1 MFKNKDQIQYEFNDH
16 WVLKRSHC
24 IEIRNVSGH
33 KICNVWKWRTINM
46 LQRSMSQLLL
56 LRLLFD
62 IATYVRCRL
71 PICAHLCVPN
81 FLIDITS
88 SALQRV
94 KSIRDFTSF
103 PCFEWKIAKSWW
115 IERFFSTTSEFASNW
130 APHLATLK
138 WV

>member
-1 MFKNKDQIQYEFNDH
+1 
-16 WVLKRSHC
+16 
-24 IEIRNVSGH
+24 
-33 KICNVWKWRTINM
+33 M

-81 FLIDITS
+81 FLIDIAS

-94 KSIRDFTSF
+94 KKTSRYVLF
-103 PCFEWKIAKSWW
+103 LS
-115 IERFFSTTSEFASNW
+115 
-130 APHLATLK
+130 
-138 WV
+138 

>member
-1 MFKNKDQIQYEFNDH
+1 
-16 WVLKRSHC
+16 
-24 IEIRNVSGH
+24 
-33 KICNVWKWRTINM
+33 M

-94 KSIRDFTSF
+94 KNGQRFLSF
-103 PCFEWKIAKSWW
+103 FGSKQKCAKNLGFED
-115 IERFFSTTSEFASNW
+115 ASQQNLRLVQTGHHIW
-130 APHLATLK
+130 HH
-138 WV
+138 